1 MFAALWAASSQDQ
14 KAPTPDQVTH
24 LKRKTQLLQSDS
36 TKHVDKRMTRHYVKK
51 LKLKRRPVF
60 FFSYFLEV
68 LHHSLTEYWAL
79 LIDHLVHWP
88 ERKRKWIIR
97 ERKELHYRCWWI
109 AKKTKNKTVCS
120 KPYKINGWSQAGLV
134 VFFKTEVFSLCGGS
148 SSCIT
153 HKGLMLPANTAQVNI
168 ARAHTHVGYLGIY
181 TYIYI
186 NKSWIMHRLK
196 GLTEKEFRFQYWEGT
211 ATQWIHLQPKRPRI
225 QLYIGLLW
233 LARDSAGRLSV
244 TPPSEDKEQIRG
256 VERSVMSRLCI
267 IKGRPEYWRGRL
279 ESMIHS

>member
-1 MFAALWAASSQDQ
+1 MNNQ
-14 KAPTPDQVTH
+14 
-24 LKRKTQLLQSDS
+24 RKKGITLQMLVDCKKQ
-36 TKHVDKRMTRHYVKK
+36 TKK
-51 LKLKRRPVF
+51 
-60 FFSYFLEV
+60 
-68 LHHSLTEYWAL
+68 
-79 LIDHLVHWP
+79 
-88 ERKRKWIIR
+88 
-97 ERKELHYRCWWI
+97 
-109 AKKTKNKTVCS
+109 KTVCS

-168 ARAHTHVGYLGIY
+168 ARTHTRWISRDI
-181 TYIYI
+181 YIYI

-196 GLTEKEFRFQYWEGT
+196 ELTETEFRFQYWEGT

-256 VERSVMSRLCI
+256 VERSVMSLLCI
-267 IKGRPEYWRGRL
+267 IKARPKYWRGCL